1 VYVPPQFRQDDVSEL
16 RAFVASTRLATLVT
30 GGTAGLR
37 ASHVPMLFA
46 PPTHADAHGSLHF
59 HLARAN
65 EQWRDLANGAPA
77 MAIFLGPDAYV
88 SPTFYEGHAG
98 GAVVP
103 TWDYVAV
110 HAHGIARVI
119 EDPGEL
125 HALVSKL
132 TDAFEAERADAWSV
146 DDAPQ
151 TYMEKQLRGIVGVE
165 IAIERFDA
173 KWKMSQNRSVG
184 DRRGIVAGLRESPF
198 ESERRTA
205 DIVARF
211 TPPRE
216 S

>member
-1 VYVPPQFRQDDVSEL
+1 MYVPPQFRQDDVEEL

-30 GGTAGLR
+30 GGSAGLR
-37 ASHVPMLFA
+37 ASHVPMLYA
-46 PPTHADAHGSLHF
+46 PPERAEAHGSLHF

-103 TWDYVAV
+103 TWDYVA
-110 HAHGIARVI
+110 RVI
-119 EDPGEL
+119 EDASEL

-132 TDAFEAERADAWSV
+132 TDAFEAERTDAWSV

-184 DRRGIVAGLRESPF
+184 DRQGIVAGLRESPF

>member
-1 VYVPPQFRQDDVSEL
+1 VYVPPQFRQDDVETL

-30 GGTAGLR
+30 GGPGGLR
-37 ASHVPMLFA
+37 ASHVPMLYERPA
-46 PPTHADAHGSLHF
+46 RDDANGSLHF

-110 HAHGIARVI
+110 HAHGLARVI
-119 EDPGEL
+119 EDPSAL
-125 HALVSKL
+125 HALVGRL

-165 IAIERFDA
+165 MTIERFDA
-173 KWKMSQNRSVG
+173 KWKMSQNRSIG
-184 DRRGIVAGLRESPF
+184 DRQGIVAGLRESPF

-205 DIVARF
+205 DIVAGF

>member
-1 VYVPPQFRQDDVSEL
+1 VYVPPQFRQDDVEEL

-30 GGTAGLR
+30 GGSAGLR
-37 ASHVPMLFA
+37 ASHVPMLYA
-46 PPTHADAHGSLHF
+46 PPERAEAHGSLHF

-103 TWDYVAV
+103 TWDYVA
-110 HAHGIARVI
+110 RVI
-119 EDPGEL
+119 EDASEL

-132 TDAFEAERADAWSV
+132 TDAFEAERTDAWSV

-184 DRRGIVAGLRESPF
+184 DRQGIVAGLRESPF

>member
-1 VYVPPQFRQDDVSEL
+1 M
-16 RAFVASTRLATLVT
+16 RAFVAATRLATLVT
-30 GGTAGLR
+30 GGSGGMR
-37 ASHVPMLFA
+37 ASHVPMLYE
-46 PPTHADAHGSLHF
+46 PPVRAHGNGSLLL

-65 EQWRDLANGAPA
+65 EQWRDLANGAAA

-103 TWDYVAV
+103 TWDYIAV
-110 HAHGIARVI
+110 HAHGVARVI
-119 EDPGEL
+119 EDPREL
-125 HALVSKL
+125 HALVSRL
-132 TDAFEAERADAWSV
+132 TDAFEADRADAWSV

-165 IAIERFDA
+165 IAVDRFDA

-184 DRRGIVAGLRESPF
+184 DRQGIVAGLRESPF

-205 DIVARF
+205 DVVAGF